1 MIKIAA
7 ILHIILTLIQSG
19 IQLVRGSSDLAL
31 CQFIVS
37 SLILINFMGV
47 VFLVYWLIR
56 KKTIALPLV
65 IIILKYPIVI
75 AAIMILSHQN
85 WVTPVGV
92 YLSVTTFV
100 FSFVAAYFYIKARG
114 QNAF

>member
-7 ILHIILTLIQSG
+7 IVFGVLTLIQVG
-19 IQLVRGSSDLAL
+19 VDLIGVNYDLAL
-31 CQFIVS
+31 CHLIVS
-37 SLILINFMGV
+37 SLILINFMGI
-47 VFLVYWLIR
+47 VFLVYWLIK

-75 AAIMILSHQN
+75 AAIMFLSKQN
-85 WVTPVGV
+85 WVTPYGV
-92 YLSVTTFV
+92 YSSVM
-100 FSFVAAYFYIKARG
+100 SFVLSFIVAYFYLKARG

>member
-7 ILHIILTLIQSG
+7 ILFSALTLIQVG
-19 IQLVRGSSDLAL
+19 VDLIRDNGDLAL
-31 CQFIVS
+31 CHLIVS
-37 SLILINFMGV
+37 SLILINFMGI
-47 VFLVYWLIR
+47 VFVVYWLIK

-75 AAIMILSHQN
+75 AAIMFLSKQN
-85 WVTPVGV
+85 WLSPAGV
-92 YLSVTTFV
+92 YSSVASFV
-100 FSFVAAYFYIKARG
+100 FSFVVAYFYLKARG